1 MRDELYNDIVLQ
13 RLPVEYERIHHAS
26 YYEETN
32 KYGLDDSRTWH
43 TR

>member
-26 YYEETN
+26 YEET
-32 KYGLDDSRTWH
+32 KDYGPDDSRTWR

>member
-26 YYEETN
+26 YEETN
-32 KYGLDDSRTWH
+32 DYRLDHSGTLH